1 MATTSLFPFSPSQ
14 KQDAATVAASIV
26 RECIDA
32 TATLVAIALAVGSLA
47 LWAVIIAERVQ
58 WLGRPPEGSVHAQL
72 ARVLFIVG
80 RSGLLLGIGEALQ
93 DEYALVEGQ
102 LPNRLAVLLKQLEGG
117 SLEEALTRHPSMRAA

>member
-1 MATTSLFPFSPSQ
+1 MATTSLFPVSPSQ

-58 WLGRPPEGSVHAQL
+58 
-72 ARVLFIVG
+72 
-80 RSGLLLGIGEALQ
+80 
-93 DEYALVEGQ
+93 
-102 LPNRLAVLLKQLEGG
+102 
-117 SLEEALTRHPSMRAA
+117 

>member
-47 LWAVIIAERVQ
+47 L
-58 WLGRPPEGSVHAQL
+58 
-72 ARVLFIVG
+72 
-80 RSGLLLGIGEALQ
+80 
-93 DEYALVEGQ
+93 
-102 LPNRLAVLLKQLEGG
+102 
-117 SLEEALTRHPSMRAA
+117 TRHSDSFKTPDPSRGPARSEPSLRSLGALSAPSTSALSDAVTIDS

>member
-1 MATTSLFPFSPSQ
+1 M
-14 KQDAATVAASIV
+14 V
-26 RECIDA
+26 RENDRWNGA
-32 TATLVAIALAVGSLA
+32 LDSLQLVQEAFWYESDVFRLELVKAWRAVTDYISRAAL
-47 LWAVIIAERVQ
+47 R
-58 WLGRPPEGSVHAQL
+58 SVHAQL

-80 RSGLLLGIGEALQ
+80 RSGLLLGIGEALR

>member
-47 LWAVIIAERVQ
+47 LLAVILGERVHF
-58 WLGRPPEGSVHAQL
+58 LGRPPEGSVHAQL

-80 RSGLLLGIGEALQ
+80 RSGLYWRGFAGRVCAC
-93 DEYALVEGQ
+93 
-102 LPNRLAVLLKQLEGG
+102 GG
-117 SLEEALTRHPSMRAA
+117 SVAQPPCRSLQAT